1 MMTLIKKTPT
11 TSADGEIKHLDF
23 AGIEP
28 GSLLIEAVVLSNT
41 PIQLLSNTSVRKKNS
56 I

>member
-1 MMTLIKKTPT
+1 MMTSALLEKTPT

-28 GSLLIEAVVLSNT
+28 GPLPIETIVLSNT
-41 PIQLLSNTSVRKKNS
+41 PIQLLC
-56 I
+56 